1 MNGAFQVSK
10 IQWVQVTWCPKY
22 MGRRQNIGKYCAC
35 KGALRRGAP
44 RQEFGFKLLFV
55 PDKSALNAG
64 GCCLPHPSTYTY
76 TTTLAFKQ
84 EPNLGFQSFKNDS
97 TTQFFCAEI
106 FAWKHSEKVNVLLLK
121 CIRKVSIISLCVKQW
136 KLRRTEVLKVKI
148 YCMLSFYQKK
158 VNPFW
163 SGEKLQKV
171 YKNVKYLGLFGQ

>member
-22 MGRRQNIGKYCAC
+22 MGREQNIGKYCAC
-35 KGALRRGAP
+35 KGVFRRGAL

-121 CIRKVSIISLCVKQW
+121 CIWKVSIIEERCPWEVASQARGTP
-136 KLRRTEVLKVKI
+136 LRRGTA
-148 YCMLSFYQKK
+148 LS
-158 VNPFW
+158 
-163 SGEKLQKV
+163 
-171 YKNVKYLGLFGQ
+171 